1 MTNENDLMTK
11 LMTAKQIMNKHN
23 EIGRGGIPI
32 NVNNASHNEGGR
44 NNGKVNMTNSSPIVE
59 EFRAPQATYNLPS
72 EYMNN
77 TSSMGNFQ
85 NEEINQPY
93 LSEEA
98 VNKNIHKMPQQASQD
113 RILSS
118 KLPDSIKQLMM
129 EHPINQPDSPLTGG
143 SSISNELAEKAARL
157 MNLKGKGNV
166 NESQPTQQRTQ
177 QSSQIPMNGDLK
189 EMIREA
195 VRDVLS
201 ENGMITESVS
211 KTNDVFSF
219 RVGKHIFEGKVTKI
233 KKVS

>member
-32 NVNNASHNEGGR
+32 NVNNTSHNEGGR

-118 KLPDSIKQLMM
+118 K
-129 EHPINQPDSPLTGG
+129 
-143 SSISNELAEKAARL
+143 
-157 MNLKGKGNV
+157 
-166 NESQPTQQRTQ
+166 
-177 QSSQIPMNGDLK
+177 
-189 EMIREA
+189 
-195 VRDVLS
+195 
-201 ENGMITESVS
+201 
-211 KTNDVFSF
+211 
-219 RVGKHIFEGKVTKI
+219 
-233 KKVS
+233 

>member
-23 EIGRGGIPI
+23 EIGRGGIPV
-32 NVNNASHNEGGR
+32 NVNNTSYNDESR
-44 NNGKVNMTNSSPIVE
+44 NNTKVNMTNSSPIVE

-72 EYMNN
+72 EYMND

-85 NEEINQPY
+85 NEEISQPY
-93 LSEEA
+93 LSEAA
-98 VNKNIHKMPQQASQD
+98 VNKNIHKMPQHASQD

-118 KLPDSIKQLMM
+118 KLPDAIKQLMM
-129 EHPINQPDSPLTGG
+129 EHPINQPDNPLTGG
-143 SSISNELAEKAARL
+143 STISNELVEKASRL

-166 NESQPTQQRTQ
+166 NESQQTQQRPQ
-177 QSSQIPMNGDLK
+177 QSSQLPMNGDLK

-201 ENGMITESVS
+201 ENGLITESVS

>member
-1 MTNENDLMTK
+1 MTNENDLMAK
-11 LMTAKQIMNKHN
+11 LMAAKQIMNKHN
-23 EIGRGGIPI
+23 DIGRGGMPVNI
-32 NVNNASHNEGGR
+32 N
-44 NNGKVNMTNSSPIVE
+44 NSAPLVE
-59 EFRAPQATYNLPS
+59 EFKVPQATYNLPS
-72 EYMNN
+72 EYSDNSHYG
-77 TSSMGNFQ
+77 TSQTEN
-85 NEEINQPY
+85 INQPY

-129 EHPINQPDSPLTGG
+129 EHPINQPDSPLSGG
-143 SSISNELAEKAARL
+143 GTSISNELAEKAARL

-166 NESQPTQQRTQ
+166 NESQPSQQRVQ
-177 QSSQIPMNGDLK
+177 QPSQIPMNGDLK
-189 EMIREA
+189 EMIRDA

-219 RVGKHIFEGKVTKI
+219 RVGSHIFEGKVTKI
-233 KKVS
+233 KKIK

>member
-11 LMTAKQIMNKHN
+11 LVAAKQIMNKHN
-23 EIGRGGIPI
+23 EIGRGGIPV
-32 NVNNASHNEGGR
+32 NVNNPSHNEGGR
-44 NNGKVNMTNSSPIVE
+44 NNTKVNMTNSSPIVE

-72 EYMNN
+72 EYMNE
-77 TSSMGNFQ
+77 TSSMGNYQ
-85 NEEINQPY
+85 NGEINQPY

-98 VNKNIHKMPQQASQD
+98 VNKNIHKIPQQASQD

-143 SSISNELAEKAARL
+143 STISNELVEKASRL

-166 NESQPTQQRTQ
+166 NESQQTQQRPQ
-177 QSSQIPMNGDLK
+177 QSSQPPMNGDLK